1 MSNTRNK
8 AHKYNNHR
16 HVFAPRKPP
25 HTNNVRIA
33 AQTSTSTS
41 TKILYTL
48 CGSRIINI
56 EKHGEYISTITQ
68 HSSSCGGTVTLTH

>member
-1 MSNTRNK
+1 MGDTRNK
-8 AHKYNNHR
+8 AHNYNNHR

-33 AQTSTSTS
+33 AHTSTSTS
-41 TKILYTL
+41 TKTLYTL
-48 CGSRIINI
+48 CIINI
-56 EKHGEYISTITQ
+56 EKLGEYISTITQ